1 MMKRLVFIL
10 SLAFV
15 AVSIQA
21 QLLWKVSGNGLEKD
35 SYILGTMHNAP
46 ASMIDE
52 IPGMQQALEGC
63 DVVIGEMDKND
74 LDLNALDIDFAA
86 IAAKS
91 QAPADSTLDKLF
103 SPEEYQMIK
112 QVYEEK
118 CGDAALP
125 FMLMDFFKP
134 AFVDMIITQSS
145 ILDSVYDMSQ
155 YIDMAVQLRAQEM
168 GRPSMGLE
176 TLMEQ
181 MSFVFDIP
189 IAEQAK
195 DLLETCMYIDFS
207 EELIP
212 MLYEPYINQDLA
224 KIESMYFDPELGND
238 EKENERLVI
247 RRNLNWVEKLDKM
260 MPEQACLVC
269 VGAAHLIGEQGLLQL
284 FRDRGYT
291 VEPMK

>member
-1 MMKRLVFIL
+1 MMKRLVFFL

-91 QAPADSTLDKLF
+91 QAPPDSTLDKLF

-118 CGDAALP
+118 CGDAAIP

-247 RRNLNWVEKLDKM
+247 RRNLNWVEKLEKL

-284 FRDRGYT
+284 FRERGYT